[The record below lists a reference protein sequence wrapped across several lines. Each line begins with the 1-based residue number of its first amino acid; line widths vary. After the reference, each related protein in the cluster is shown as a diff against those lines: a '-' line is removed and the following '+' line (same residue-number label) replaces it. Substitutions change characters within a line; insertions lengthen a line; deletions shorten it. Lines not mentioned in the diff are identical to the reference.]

1 MKGDRSLSRKFTL
14 DTQTKLLLILF
25 ANFLTFFQFSLAD
38 ELISVAFLLLITL
51 IVSGPKRTIIYSG
64 IYLSC
69 VAIEQL
75 LIGHYLNYFVSFFSL
90 YAVTLR
96 RLLPLLLVGGL
107 FIATTKVSELTYTL
121 RKWQLPEFIVVP
133 FSVLFRFFPTLKGDY
148 QHIRSAMRLRGI
160 AVTNTELFKHPIQ
173 TLEYI
178 VVPLLMSAT
187 ATATDLSAA
196 ALTRGISNPTK
207 HTTIYPSGLK
217 LLDYLVLGSA
227 LGIIILRGVR

>member
-1 MKGDRSLSRKFTL
+1 MSQKLSL
-14 DTQTKLLLILF
+14 DTQTKLILLIF
-25 ANFLTFFQFSLAD
+25 ANFLTFFQFSLMD
-38 ELISVAFLLLITL
+38 EFISVGFLLLITL
-51 IVSGPKRTIIYSG
+51 VIGGKKRAGIYTL

-69 VAIEQL
+69 IAMEQL
-75 LIGHYLNYFVSFFSL
+75 LVGHYLNYFVSFFSL
-90 YAVTLR
+90 YAITLR

-107 FIATTKVSELTYTL
+107 FIGTTKVSDLMYTL
-121 RKWQLPEFIVVP
+121 RKWHLPEFIVIP

-160 AVTNTELFKHPIQ
+160 AVTNFDLLKHPIQ

-187 ATATDLSAA
+187 ATAVDLSAA

-207 HTTIYPSGLK
+207 HTTIVHSGFQ
-217 LLDYLVLGSA
+217 LLDYLVLAVA
-227 LGIIILRGVR
+227 LGIMLLRGVF

>member
-1 MKGDRSLSRKFTL
+1 MSHKFTL
-14 DTQTKLLLILF
+14 DTQTKLLLLMF
-25 ANFLTFFQFSLAD
+25 ANFLTFFQFSLMD
-38 ELISVAFLLLITL
+38 ELISVGFLLLITL
-51 IVSGPKRTIIYSG
+51 AIGGKKRALIYTL

-69 VAIEQL
+69 IGIEQL
-75 LIGHYLNYFVSFFSL
+75 LAGHYLNYFVSFFSL

-107 FIATTKVSELTYTL
+107 FISTTKVSELMYTL
-121 RKWQLPEFIVVP
+121 RKWHLPEFIVVP

-160 AVTNTELFKHPIQ
+160 AVTNFDLFKHPVQ

-187 ATATDLSAA
+187 TTAIDLSAA
-196 ALTRGISNPTK
+196 ALTRGISNPTV
-207 HTTIYPSGLK
+207 HTTIVPSGLK
-217 LLDYLVLGSA
+217 LLDYLVLVIA
-227 LGIIILRGVR
+227 ITIIILRGLF